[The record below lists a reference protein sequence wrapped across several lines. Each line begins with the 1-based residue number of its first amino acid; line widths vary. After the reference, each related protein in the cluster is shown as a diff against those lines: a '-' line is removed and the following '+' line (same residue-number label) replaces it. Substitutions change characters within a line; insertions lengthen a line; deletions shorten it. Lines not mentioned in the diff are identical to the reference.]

1 MSLKSPLGQV
11 LGLGSARDGTG
22 HWWSQ
27 RVTALALLILG
38 LWFAAELICL
48 ESFSYQSMTSFLSS
62 SVNAVLLVLLV
73 LTVFFHSML
82 GVQVVIEDYVHH
94 SGLKVVVL
102 VLIKFAH
109 VLAAALG
116 VYSVLRVGFGA

>member
-1 MSLKSPLGQV
+1 M
-11 LGLGSARDGTG
+11 GLGSARGGTG

-27 RVTALALLILG
+27 RVSALALLFLG

-48 ESFSYQSMTSFLSS
+48 ESLGYQSLTTFMSS
-62 SVNAVLLVLLV
+62 PVNAVLLVLLV
-73 LTVFFHSML
+73 ATLFFHSLL
-82 GVQVVIEDYVHH
+82 GIQVVIEDYVHH
-94 SGLKVVVL
+94 AGLKVVVL

-109 VLAAALG
+109 VLAVALG